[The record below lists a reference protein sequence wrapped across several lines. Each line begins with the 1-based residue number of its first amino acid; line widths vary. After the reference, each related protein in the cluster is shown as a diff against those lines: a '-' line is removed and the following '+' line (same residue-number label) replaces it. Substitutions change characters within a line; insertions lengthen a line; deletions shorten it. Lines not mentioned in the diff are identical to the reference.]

1 VSNSCSKNFGI
12 YRDRVGALSV
22 LTSGPDAATRVRSQL
37 SSIARTIYSMPPDH
51 GGAVVATILGD
62 PALREQWAGELAAM
76 RTRILEM
83 RELLHGAL
91 EKAAPDHDF
100 SHLVRATGMFC
111 FLGLSEAQVDK
122 LKKDHAVYMVGSS
135 RINVAG
141 VTADNVDHLARAI
154 AAVL

>member
-1 VSNSCSKNFGI
+1 MLED
-12 YRDRVGALSV
+12 RQDRVGSLSV
-22 LTSGPDAATRVRSQL
+22 LGGDAGVATRIKSQL

-51 GGAVVATILGD
+51 GAAAVATILGD
-62 PALREQWAGELAAM
+62 AALRQLWMDELAGM
-76 RTRILEM
+76 RARILEM
-83 RELLHGAL
+83 RALLHGAL
-91 EKAAPDHDF
+91 ERAAPDHDF

-111 FLGLSEAQVDK
+111 FLGLSEEQVDR

-141 VTADNVDHLARAI
+141 VTAANVEHLAGAI